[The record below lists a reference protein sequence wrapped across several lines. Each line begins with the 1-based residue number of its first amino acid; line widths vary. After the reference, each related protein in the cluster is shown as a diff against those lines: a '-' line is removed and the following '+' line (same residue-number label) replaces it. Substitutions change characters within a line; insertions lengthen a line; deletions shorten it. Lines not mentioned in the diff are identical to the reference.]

1 MARDMVTVQRTIEAP
16 ASEVWAALTTPETI
30 KEYFFGSEVET
41 DWEPGSAITWRGEY
55 KGKPF
60 EDKGEIQD
68 IDLEKSMTFT
78 HYSSMSG
85 KPDRPEN
92 YAIVTY
98 DLKDKGD
105 TTEVTV
111 TQENCMGEKEQTR
124 KNWSMVLD
132 GLKKTVEH

>member
-1 MARDMVTVQRTIEAP
+1 MAKDTVTVQRTIEAP

-30 KEYFFGSEVET
+30 KTYFFGSDVET
-41 DWEPGSAITWRGEY
+41 DWEPGSPITWRGEY
-55 KGKPF
+55 EGKSY

-68 IDLEKSMTFT
+68 IEPERSMTFT

-92 YAIVTY
+92 YATVTY
-98 DLKDKGD
+98 DLKEKGD
-105 TTEVTV
+105 KTEVKV
-111 TQENCMGEKEQTR
+111 TQENCMGELEQTR